1 MVAQTSAF
9 QQFVETEYKLS
20 HWAGRQRDR
29 ARRRPVVTP
38 AAIFRAGVGQ
48 GVLGLGSVLQVDQW
62 LRTNAAQRFI
72 GQPADA
78 RCRGSDSTLLRALRQ
93 WELGP
98 ARDATYALSRK
109 LSGWQR
115 DLGQANRTLAS
126 GRSVRLAV
134 VDGSCFGGVWASVLG
149 FAGAFY
155 YSVDVERYAGRG
167 HELAASR
174 AVLGRATER
183 LGAGFATHLLYD
195 GLMADRADFAT
206 ARRQWGL
213 HLVVKTS
220 EQTLA
225 LVADSRALWSVMTPA
240 QLRAA
245 GVEVVTGVDAARALT
260 YTVCAQGG
268 LRWEELVF
276 PLKLAWVRE
285 THLKGQSAGQTFEFW
300 VLTTDE
306 SLRAAE
312 LRELAHARW
321 AIENNGFKRTNAAVG
336 SKRAYLKDA
345 AAKEALLLIWG
356 IGLALQAAFGLWLE
370 TQAAWRDWSVK
381 KTARLLSQCILWS
394 AMEDEVLGRGGSP

>member
-1 MVAQTSAF
+1 MVATTSAF
-9 QQFVETEYKLS
+9 RQFVETEYKLS

-29 ARRRPVVTP
+29 ARRRPVVKP
-38 AAIFRAGVGQ
+38 AAIFRAAVGQ

-72 GQPADA
+72 GQAPDA
-78 RCRGSDSTLLRALRQ
+78 QCRGSDSTLLRALGQ
-93 WELGP
+93 WELEP
-98 ARDATYALSRK
+98 AREATYALH
-109 LSGWQR
+109 LWQR
-115 DLGQANRTLAS
+115 DLGRANRTLAS
-126 GRSVRLAV
+126 GRVVRLAV

-149 FAGAFY
+149 VAGRFY

-174 AVLGRATER
+174 AVVARATAR
-183 LGAGFATHLLYD
+183 LGPGFATHLLYD
-195 GLMADRADFAT
+195 GLMADRADFTT
-206 ARRQWGL
+206 ARRHWGL

-225 LVADSRALWSVMTPA
+225 LVADSRALWSAATA
-240 QLRAA
+240 QQLRAA
-245 GVEVVTGVDAARALT
+245 GVEVVQGVDEARAVS
-260 YTVCAQGG
+260 YTVCAQGAM
-268 LRWEELVF
+268 RWEELVF

-285 THLKGQSAGQTFEFW
+285 THLKGKYAALSFEFW

-306 SLRAAE
+306 SLGAAE

-345 AAKEALLLIWG
+345 AAKEALLLLWG
-356 IGLALQAAFGLWLE
+356 IGLALQAAFRLWLE
-370 TQAAWRDWSVK
+370 TQAAWRDWGVK

-394 AMEDEVLGRGGSP
+394 AMQDEVLGCGGSP

>member
-1 MVAQTSAF
+1 MVAMTSAF
-9 QQFVETEYKLS
+9 RQFVETEYKLS
-20 HWAGRQRDR
+20 YWASRQQDR

-38 AAIFRAGVGQ
+38 AAIFRAALGQ
-48 GVLGLGSVLQVDQW
+48 GVWGLGSLLQLDQW
-62 LRTNAAQRFI
+62 LRTHGAQRFI
-72 GQPADA
+72 GHAPDA
-78 RCRGSDSTLLRALRQ
+78 RCRGSDSTLLRALGA
-93 WELGP
+93 WELER
-98 ARDATYALSRK
+98 AREATYALH
-109 LSGWQR
+109 LWQR
-115 DLGQANRTLAS
+115 DQGRANRMLTS

-174 AVLGRATER
+174 AVLARATER

-220 EQTLA
+220 EQTLS
-225 LVADSRALWSVMTPA
+225 LVADSRALWSAASPE

-245 GVEVVTGVDAARALT
+245 GVEVVQSVDEARAVS
-260 YTVCAQGG
+260 YTVCAQEGM
-268 LRWEELVF
+268 RWEDLVF

-285 THLKGQSAGQTFEFW
+285 THLKGKYADQSFEFW
-300 VLTTDE
+300 VMSTDE
-306 SLRAAE
+306 SLGAAE
-312 LRELAHARW
+312 MREMAHARW

-345 AAKEALLLIWG
+345 AAKEALLLLWG
-356 IGLALQAAFGLWLE
+356 IGLALQEAFRLWLE
-370 TQAAWRDWSVK
+370 TQAAWRDWGVK
-381 KTARLLSQCILWS
+381 KTARWLSQCILWTGL
-394 AMEDEVLGRGGSP
+394 EDEVLGCGGSP